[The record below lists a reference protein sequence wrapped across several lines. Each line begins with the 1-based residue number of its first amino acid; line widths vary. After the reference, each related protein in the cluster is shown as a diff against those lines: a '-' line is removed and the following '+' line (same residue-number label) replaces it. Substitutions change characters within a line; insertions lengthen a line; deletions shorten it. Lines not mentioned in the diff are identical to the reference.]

1 MVGRGVYAMLR
12 FSPVRGLVRGLVGSD
27 VLGCMSGLKVG
38 SEEKRGVLMR
48 VLVSLSKP
56 VLLLLCTEEA

>member
-1 MVGRGVYAMLR
+1 MLR